1 VAVRNRD
8 GKFRGTHQK
17 AVISADTTRSRWA
30 ESEALR
36 LKKLGMSDA
45 DIANQ
50 IVRIAKGEATPLEPL
65 PPDVTFPENF
75 TYSRQAVAK
84 AVSRALPRIPNFEA
98 GDFLK
103 LTIER
108 LEGAVLQSQVALQRR
123 EPGAVQYLVYV
134 VSTQAKLLGMPKR
147 KIEKPAGAETQSAN
161 LLNDDQTAEMLGRLT
176 PDEQQDL
183 LRLGRKARGDS

>member
-1 VAVRNRD
+1 MAVRNRD

-17 AVISADTTRSRWA
+17 AVISADMLRSRWA

-50 IVRIAKGEATPLEPL
+50 IVRIATGQAIPLEPL
-65 PPDVTFPENF
+65 PPDVTFPEDF

-84 AVSRALPRIPNFEA
+84 AVSRALSRIPNFQADE
-98 GDFLK
+98 FLK

-108 LEGAVLQSQVALQRR
+108 LEGAVLLSQVALQRR
-123 EPGAVQYLVYV
+123 EPGAVQELVSV
-134 VSTQAKLLGMPKR
+134 VSTQARLLGIPKR
-147 KIEKPAGAETQSAN
+147 KMEKPPVAQTQFAN
-161 LLNDDQTAEMLGRLT
+161 AFNDDQATEMLNRLT
-176 PDEQQDL
+176 PEDQVDF
-183 LRLGRKARGDS
+183 LRLCRKARGDS